1 MYSMQYT
8 NVAKQQQ
15 LSLRFNSIG
24 AALKFMKETLNDKDV
39 QQYIGHLRNRKK
51 LDALNFAQSERQL
64 YPLYGDLD
72 KPFPVMSDVASEIIF
87 DSGVYEYRLGSSDP
101 TFYEGFGRISFR
113 IQNIRQSVESS
124 QSGQLNNWNTQA
136 RQVVSNEYGR
146 AYHE

>member
-1 MYSMQYT
+1 M

-15 LSLRFNSIG
+15 LSLRFNSIA

-51 LDALNFAQSERQL
+51 LDSLNFAQSERQL

-72 KPFPVMSDVASEIIF
+72 KPFPLMSDVASEIIF

-101 TFYEGFGRISFR
+101 MFYEGFGRVSFC
-113 IQNIRQSVESS
+113 IKNIRQGV
-124 QSGQLNNWNTQA
+124 QPTYTNNFNNFGAQRTQE
-136 RQVVSNEYGR
+136 VTNEYGR